1 MASELE
7 KLSKSSEKRL
17 WRSVLKKVHKTLL
30 AADEI
35 AAVDAGVKVRD
46 LQKAEINRYV
56 VRLATNFTARRN
68 ALPD

>member
-1 MASELE
+1 M
-7 KLSKSSEKRL
+7 
-17 WRSVLKKVHKTLL
+17 LKKVHKTLL

-35 AAVDAGVKVRD
+35 AAVDAAVKVRD